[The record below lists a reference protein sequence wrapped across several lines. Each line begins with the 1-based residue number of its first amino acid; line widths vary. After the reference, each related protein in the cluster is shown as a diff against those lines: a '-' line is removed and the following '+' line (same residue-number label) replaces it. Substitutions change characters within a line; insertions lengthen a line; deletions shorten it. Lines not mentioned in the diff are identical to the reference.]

1 MPILNRGLV
10 TAIPLEDNTIRNI
23 ASAFCKAPTPYSP
36 ALKKPDSAE
45 LTGKEVG
52 QEDGKNGPQ
61 PSLLLLSLKSQVT
74 SNFGE
79 KGYWRV

>member
-45 LTGKEVG
+45 LTGRGGTRERKEWTTAF
-52 QEDGKNGPQ
+52 
-61 PSLLLLSLKSQVT
+61 PSPAEPQVT
-74 SNFGE
+74 S
-79 KGYWRV
+79 YV